1 MEENLKL
8 IDTTKDSQVL
18 MGINEKKMTHLNIG
32 KEYLLGKGA

>member
-18 MGINEKKMTHLNIG
+18 MGINEIKMTKLNIE
-32 KEYLLGKGA
+32 KEKLLGKGA